1 MQQNSGIKSLTYMK
15 SPPKCIGHIYWQFAK
30 MYKSLMIMICNI
42 EQISFKKNKANF
54 FGFVLKI
61 YTEQ

>member
-1 MQQNSGIKSLTYMK
+1 MK

-61 YTEQ
+61 YTGQ